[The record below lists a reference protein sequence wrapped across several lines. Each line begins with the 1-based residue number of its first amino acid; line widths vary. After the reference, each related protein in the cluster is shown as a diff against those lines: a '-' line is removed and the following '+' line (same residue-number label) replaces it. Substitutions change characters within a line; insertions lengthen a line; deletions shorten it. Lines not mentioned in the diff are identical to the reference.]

1 MPSCTL
7 PMSWNLPPTLCCD
20 MTTSVA
26 PETLQWIWHKSSNRT
41 RSPPGLRHTKRFASQ
56 TPRIFN
62 FNCSTSTLNAK
73 PKIPTFNGAPFLRA
87 KQETGLGS
95 NCIPASVGHK
105 CDTLMDMD
113 SIEGL
118 NEVRP
123 AVYRTAMKLRSL
135 QKLCHMHVVTLREL
149 IPALCSLGGARDTG
163 VGLSE
168 QEVRQCINRMFQSVS
183 QEVPGQV
190 SAEAPEQTCRLL
202 YRLFDRG
209 QTGAVCCRSVEAALI
224 SLSAD
229 TLSAKHKAL
238 VRLAERCSGRESGTV
253 SRSGLR
259 VVLQDLSQVPAV
271 VQENHVFGSAETAVR
286 SCFSGVLSA
295 CVCEEHVLSWL
306 QCEPCLL
313 LWLPT
318 LYRLSVSENVTHS
331 VRCHACKAY
340 PITGLRYRCMKCV
353 NLHLCQ
359 TCFLTERH
367 TKKHKSSHPVLE
379 HCTQPS
385 WKESLASLAYS
396 ARHALLPRRYTHR
409 EAERRRCLIRAESR
423 GEPQTSFT
431 TPDPSPQSAAE
442 DTPPDDRAPPTNPPQ
457 LLATPSAV
465 RPRKASKALQ
475 TEEEQEEAQPQRR
488 DSVLIKD
495 IKDLQRDKWLLER
508 ELQVWRVT
516 VQSEQGSLEY
526 RCSEMEAN
534 METLRQHN
542 LRLQD
547 MMSQALS
554 MSGKHAD
561 IMPHAN
567 VIPHAKYRPER
578 DIACPVESQSSAS
591 SSGSREREEEEREEE
606 DECCTAKMQRN
617 EMKTEEQRGDDD
629 EEEEQTETDSV
640 TETHTPTITSNPQP
654 CDGQVTGPM
663 KDQSVSEEEYSGMCS
678 LAEEKRLCELVQRLI
693 SELSLHT
700 YTHTDC
706 RQELELLEAAEE
718 VGDSVCHLVYAVNT
732 HSVPNTHTSCPI
744 LLHNH
749 RPEYVSKRLL

>member
-1 MPSCTL
+1 
-7 PMSWNLPPTLCCD
+7 
-20 MTTSVA
+20 
-26 PETLQWIWHKSSNRT
+26 
-41 RSPPGLRHTKRFASQ
+41 
-56 TPRIFN
+56 
-62 FNCSTSTLNAK
+62 
-73 PKIPTFNGAPFLRA
+73 
-87 KQETGLGS
+87 
-95 NCIPASVGHK
+95 
-105 CDTLMDMD
+105 MDMD

-163 VGLSE
+163 AGLSE

-209 QTGAVCCRSVEAALI
+209 QTGAVCRRSVEAALI

-591 SSGSREREEEEREEE
+591 SSGSREREEEEEEREEE

-678 LAEEKRLCELVQRLI
+678 LAEEERLCELVQRLI